1 MFPTGISIHPVIPPV
16 VSEKVEFHSDPGH
29 REAWD
34 LVTRGLKFQRT
45 VEVVG
50 RFEVSY
56 EGRASSYLAPGDR
69 LLLIK
74 PDGTL
79 LVHQRRNRKPVNW
92 QPSGSN
98 ARANLEEDQLVVVSE
113 TRSPKERLTATF
125 QDVYHAGIMKLR
137 DHSSLELTAQE
148 SQMQK
153 RIERDPEEVESGFR
167 VVDTEK
173 VTDFG
178 RVDVFGRDRDGN
190 AVVVELK
197 RKQAGPD
204 AVDQLQRY
212 VDYFENLGHEDVRG
226 ILASPGLS
234 KQAWNNLRNQDLEHL
249 KLEPKKNVERRD
261 ASLDE
266 FG

>member
-1 MFPTGISIHPVIPPV
+1 M
-16 VSEKVEFHSDPGH
+16 SEKIEFLSDPGH

-45 VEVVG
+45 VELVG

-69 LLLIK
+69 ILIIK

-92 QPSGSN
+92 QPSGST
-98 ARANLEEDQLVVVSE
+98 ARANLEEERLVVVSE
-113 TRSPKERLTATF
+113 TRGPKERLTATF
-125 QDVYHAGIMKLR
+125 MEVYHAQIMKLR
-137 DHSSLELTAQE
+137 DHSDLELTAQE
-148 SQMQK
+148 SQMQR
-153 RIERDPEEVESGFR
+153 RIERDPEVVEPGFR

-173 VTDFG
+173 VTGFG
-178 RVDVFGRDRDGN
+178 RVDVFGRDREGN
-190 AVVVELK
+190 PVVVELK
-197 RKQAGPD
+197 RKSVGPD

-212 VDYFENLGHEDVRG
+212 VDYFREMGHTDVRG
-226 ILASPGLS
+226 ILAAPGLS
-234 KQAWNNLRNQDLEHL
+234 SQARNNLRNQGLEHL
-249 KLEPKKNVERRD
+249 KLEPRKTVERRD

-266 FG
+266 FD